1 MDSGWPVLS
10 ENGPLYLSPPAEPR
24 ASGGCGPGPAEPPLS
39 PPRGSQPP
47 PLWGSAPSMFAKFE
61 EESVTYSAIVEVE
74 NFSSYGS
81 ALSRIRKSPNK
92 TDYKI
97 GGSRISV

>member
-1 MDSGWPVLS
+1 
-10 ENGPLYLSPPAEPR
+10 
-24 ASGGCGPGPAEPPLS
+24 
-39 PPRGSQPP
+39 
-47 PLWGSAPSMFAKFE
+47 MFAKFE

-97 GGSRISV
+97 GGSIIFQMFSWEAALVLGSGESWEASLVWLWVSCHEVS